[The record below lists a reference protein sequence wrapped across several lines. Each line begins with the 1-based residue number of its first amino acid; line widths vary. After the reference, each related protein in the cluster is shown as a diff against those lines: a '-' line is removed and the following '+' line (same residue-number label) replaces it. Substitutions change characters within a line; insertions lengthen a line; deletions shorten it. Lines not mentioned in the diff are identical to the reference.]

1 MTFPSFNV
9 SEVLTASDMN
19 AIGLWLVRT
28 QTIPAGASSV
38 VVSSVFSANFNNYK
52 IVVSGVGSNVGG
64 HSIKMQLNNS
74 TGNTYN
80 IGGVYGT
87 FGSASVLGYGP
98 AVTDSWTDVLPLD
111 TTETAG
117 TIELYSPFLT
127 RRTLMSSFGVRS
139 GAVSPAWYWFHGQDT
154 STNSSTGFTFFSIA
168 GGSTFTGGT
177 IRVYGYRN

>member
-9 SEVLTASDMN
+9 GEVLTASDMN
-19 AIGLWLVRT
+19 AVGLWLISTR
-28 QTIPAGASSV
+28 TIPNGNNNFFV
-38 VVSSVFSANFNNYK
+38 DNVFSANFNNYK
-52 IVVSGVGSNVGG
+52 IVISNVGSTAGG
-64 HSIKMQLNNS
+64 HSIKFQLNNS

-98 AVTDSWTDVLPLD
+98 PVTDSWTDILPLD
-111 TTETAG
+111 LTETAG
-117 TIELYSPFLT
+117 TIELYSPFLN

-154 STNSSTGFTFFSIA
+154 STNSSTGFRIFPIA
-168 GGSTFTGGT
+168 GGSQFTGGT
-177 IRVYGYRN
+177 VRVYGYRN